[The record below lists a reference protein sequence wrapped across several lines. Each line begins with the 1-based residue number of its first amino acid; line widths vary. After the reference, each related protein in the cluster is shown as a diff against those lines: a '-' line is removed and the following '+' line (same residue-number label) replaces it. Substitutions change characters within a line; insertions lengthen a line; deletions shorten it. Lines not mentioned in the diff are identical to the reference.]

1 MNGHANSSSYYSER
15 LESFRQ
21 SDAERDS
28 LVAEVIRKYEELQ
41 LKFSEKCDDYNNEVE
56 SRRMWQAKARSH
68 EQALTEHK
76 QASVG
81 DTNKLV
87 NSLSILMRR

>member
-1 MNGHANSSSYYSER
+1 MNGHANSSSYYSDR

-21 SDAERDS
+21 SDAERDA
-28 LVAEVIRKYEELQ
+28 LVTEVIRKYEELQ
-41 LKFSEKCDDYNNEVE
+41 LKFNEKCDDYNNEVE

-68 EQALTEHK
+68 EKALTEHK

-81 DTNKLV
+81 DTGNIMYP
-87 NSLSILMRR
+87 LSRAN